1 MNQNYFYIFVVH
13 RMYVLTKITAVD
25 NSINTNHSSSST
37 ATAAAENPHEII
49 QQYRVL
55 SPQLVLQPPALPSLT
70 IFYELFILE
79 EK

>member
-1 MNQNYFYIFVVH
+1 MNQNYFPIFVVQP
-13 RMYVLTKITAVD
+13 MYVLTKITAVD
-25 NSINTNHSSSST
+25 NSINTNHSSSSS
-37 ATAAAENPHEII
+37 TAAAHHHEII